1 MESVPPCKILFYIIN
16 YRENCPAKVEKYL
29 ILEMIWNE
37 NSGRMKETSNGNL
50 LKLRPSASASDFF
63 FFVTIFIARYVTV
76 FRSVDVFFFFVNE
89 ILHLT
94 GFAFNEI
101 SVYWKKILYTI
112 TN

>member
-1 MESVPPCKILFYIIN
+1 
-16 YRENCPAKVEKYL
+16 
-29 ILEMIWNE
+29 
-37 NSGRMKETSNGNL
+37 MKETSNGNL

-63 FFVTIFIARYVTV
+63 FFFVTIFTARYVTV

-101 SVYWKKILYTI
+101 SVY
-112 TN
+112 